1 MSSAPIPPDEQI
13 RLKQL
18 RKFEILDTLP
28 ESALDDLTRLAAHI
42 CDAPIALISLIDE
55 NRQWFKSAVGL
66 DVTQTSRDKSFCAH
80 AILGKEVFVVEDA
93 LNDERFADNPFVT
106 GETGIRFYTGA
117 PLVTE
122 SGHSI
127 GSLCV
132 IDRVPRHL
140 TAAQIKAL
148 EVLSRQVMTH
158 LTMNKVLNDLKQA
171 HSDLRSA
178 MIVLETRVAD
188 RTSELTSANRALAE
202 TNETLATDIHRRKIV
217 EQCLRESAA
226 QFRFLADSVPQLK
239 WTATPGG
246 EADYFNRPWLT
257 YTGMTFE
264 QLKGLGWQACIHPE
278 DFQNCVDRWNGAVQ
292 TGESPEI
299 YIRMK
304 RAGDGVYRWHLARAL
319 PRRDDS
325 GTIVQWVGTCT
336 DIHDQKMA
344 TSSLEIQR
352 EELEARV
359 AERTTQFQDEK
370 RFTEAVLDNVTDAIV
385 ACDAAGNLTL
395 FNRAACEWHGVS
407 AELPSPE
414 SWAKKYDLFLADGV
428 TPMQKEEIP
437 LFRAFKGEVLQGL
450 EMVIAPHGR
459 PKRRIVIN
467 GRSFSD
473 HAGRKLGAVIG
484 MHDITERAAAVER
497 FRVLFE
503 FSSDAHLLFDDTGIV
518 DCSSTAVRMVGCTDK
533 AQLISLRPGELSPE
547 FQPDGCRSDEKC
559 LQMDALAYRNGSHRF
574 EWMHRRLDGTV
585 FPVEVTLTPVKLSG
599 KDTLLVVWHDLTEQ
613 KQAEEFLRTAKETA
627 ELATK
632 AKSEFL
638 ANMSHEIRTPMTAIL
653 GYTDLLED
661 TLRNDPERSNYVKIV
676 RRNGEHLLQIL
687 NDILDISKIEAGKL
701 EIERIPISPM
711 KILSEVESLMR
722 GRAVEKNIAFVVE
735 YGPNIPEQI
744 ASDPTRIRQIL
755 INLISNAIKFT
766 ATGTVK
772 VTVSAIADA
781 NAKPSRVQFEV
792 TDTGIGL
799 TTEQLTRL
807 FLPFGQA
814 DSSTTRR
821 FGGTGLGLAIC
832 KRLAL
837 VLDGELSV
845 KSTFGEGSTFVLSLR
860 LTNEI
865 DERLTAHNRGATNS
879 IQTKHVR
886 IHQSRGRILLAEDG
900 IDNQKLV
907 TLYLK
912 KAGFDVDAVPNGRA
926 AVDAIVDA
934 VDTEDPYE
942 LVLMDMQMPVLD
954 GYSAARELRTRGYST
969 LPIIALTAHAMQ
981 GEKEK
986 CLANGCDDYASK
998 PLDFVALLEIIHHRL
1013 GSSKEQSVSN
1023 TRSKDMELKAISTVG
1038 RSIPQSSGNEVRSTR
1053 ENDPVL
1059 SEILGDYIAD
1069 LPKYVGEMAELL
1081 ERSEHDALRQLVH
1094 QLKGSGG
1101 GYGFPMVTQLAASA
1115 EAQIICTDSAERLAS
1130 EIEQLS
1136 AYIRRIAGYDRS
1148 LEKTLTGKH

>member
-1 MSSAPIPPDEQI
+1 MSPAPIPPDEQT
-13 RLKQL
+13 RLQQL
-18 RKFEILDTLP
+18 LQFEVLDTP
-28 ESALDDLTRLAAHI
+28 RESALDDLTQLASLI
-42 CDAPIALISLIDE
+42 CQTPIALISLVDE
-55 NRQWFKSAVGL
+55 TRQWFKSAVGI
-66 DVTQTSRDKSFCAH
+66 DETESSRETAFCAH
-80 AILGKEVFVVEDA
+80 TILGKDLFIVEDA
-93 LNDERFADNPFVT
+93 LQDERFFDNPFVT
-106 GETGIRFYTGA
+106 GAVGIRFYAGA

-122 SGHSI
+122 TGHSL
-127 GSLCV
+127 GSICV
-132 IDRVPRHL
+132 IDRVPRQL
-140 TAAQIKAL
+140 TAVQIEAL
-148 EVLSRQVMTH
+148 QVLARQVMT
-158 LTMNKVLNDLKQA
+158 DLKMRQVLKELTQMQT
-171 HSDLRSA
+171 DLQCA
-178 MIVLETRVAD
+178 TTVLESRVAA
-188 RTSELTSANRALAE
+188 RTSELLFANRALANL
-202 TNETLATDIHRRKIV
+202 NETLATDIHRRKLI
-217 EQCLRESAA
+217 EISLRESEAK
-226 QFRFLADSVPQLK
+226 FRFLADSVPELI
-239 WTATPGG
+239 WTSTPKGDV
-246 EADYFNRPWLT
+246 DYYNEPWFA
-257 YTGMTFE
+257 YTGMNFE
-264 QLKGLGWQACIHPE
+264 QLSSWGWQQVIHPE
-278 DFQNCVDRWNGAVQ
+278 DLPNTVERWTHSVK
-292 TGESPEI
+292 TGEPHEI
-299 YIRMK
+299 HVRIRNGK
-304 RAGDGVYRWHLARAL
+304 SGIYRWFLARAEA
-319 PRRDDS
+319 RRDDT
-325 GTIVQWVGTCT
+325 GAILQWVGACM
-336 DIHDQKMA
+336 DIDDQKNVTA
-344 TSSLEIQR
+344 GLENQR
-352 EELEARV
+352 QQLEARV
-359 AERTTQFQDEK
+359 AERTAQFHEEK
-370 RFTEAVLDNVTDAIV
+370 RFTEAVLDNVTDGIV
-385 ACDAAGNLTL
+385 ACNATGNLTL
-395 FNRAACEWHGVS
+395 FNRAARELHGMS
-407 AELPSPE
+407 AEPIPADD
-414 SWAKKYDLFLADGV
+414 WAQKYDLFLADGV
-428 TPMQKEEIP
+428 TSMQKQDVP
-437 LFRAFKGEVLQGL
+437 LYRAYRGEVLQAV
-450 EMVIAPHGR
+450 EMIVAPHGR
-459 PKRRIVIN
+459 PKRRLVVN
-467 GRSFSD
+467 GRCFTDAS
-473 HAGRKLGAVIG
+473 GRKLGAVVG
-484 MHDITERAAAVER
+484 MHDITERAAADEK

-518 DCSSTAVRMVGCTDK
+518 DCSSTAVRMIGCTDK
-533 AQLISLRPGELSPE
+533 AHLMSLPRGEISPE
-547 FQPDGCRSDEKC
+547 FQPDGCRSDEKRRR
-559 LQMDALAYRNGSHRF
+559 MSALAYQNGSHRF
-574 EWMHRRLDGTV
+574 EWMHRKIDGVV
-585 FPVEVTLTPVKLSG
+585 FPVEVTLTAVKLSG

-613 KQAEEFLRTAKETA
+613 KRAEECLRTAKETA

-653 GYTDLLED
+653 GYTDLLAD

-701 EIERIPISPM
+701 EIERIPSSPM

-735 YGPNIPEQI
+735 YGPNTPEQI

-792 TDTGIGL
+792 KDTGIGL

-912 KAGFDVDAVPNGRA
+912 KSGFDVDAVPNGRA

-934 VDTEDPYE
+934 ADTEHPYE

-954 GYSAARELRTRGYST
+954 GYSAARELRARGYST
-969 LPIIALTAHAMQ
+969 LPIIALTAHAMR
-981 GEKEK
+981 GEREK
-986 CLANGCDDYASK
+986 CLASGCDDYASK
-998 PLDFVALLEIIHHRL
+998 PLDFVALLEKIHQRL

-1023 TRSKDMELKAISTVG
+1023 TRSKDIELEAISTAG
-1038 RSIPQSSGNEVRSTR
+1038 RSTPISSGDVVRSTR

-1059 SEILGDYIAD
+1059 SEILKDYIAD
-1069 LPKYVGEMAELL
+1069 LPQYVGEMADLL
-1081 ERSEHDALRQLVH
+1081 ERAEHDALRRLVH

-1101 GYGFPMVTQLAASA
+1101 GYGFPMVTQLAARA
-1115 EAQIICTDSAERLAS
+1115 EAQIICTESTEKLVS
-1130 EIEQLS
+1130 EIGQLS

-1148 LEKTLTGKH
+1148 REKQPMP